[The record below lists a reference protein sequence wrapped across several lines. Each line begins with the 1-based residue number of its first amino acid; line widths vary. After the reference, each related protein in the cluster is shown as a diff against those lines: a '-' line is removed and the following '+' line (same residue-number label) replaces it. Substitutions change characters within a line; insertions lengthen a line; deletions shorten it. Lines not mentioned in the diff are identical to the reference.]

1 MVDGANGFSG
11 GLKALPVVRCVVNG
25 KSCRAL
31 VDTGCSRSV
40 VKICLVDEESIQQ
53 QQEKV
58 TLANGLRVPVGT
70 CAVVFDVEDKKVTLN
85 CTVMNRLPENFDVL
99 LGVEMIEKLGVG

>member
-1 MVDGANGFSG
+1 MQSGKRERGVVGANGFSG
-11 GLKALPVVRCVVNG
+11 GLKALPVIRCVVNG

-31 VDTGCSRSV
+31 VDTGCSRSI
-40 VKICLVDEESIQQ
+40 VKRCLVGEESIQQ

-85 CTVMNRLPENFDVL
+85 CTVMNRLPENLMFYWVL
-99 LGVEMIEKLGVG
+99 T